1 MKKMIKYFCLLLV
14 ILCGCNNGQ
23 KKNDVLHVAVLRG
36 PSVIAFAKMIE
47 YSPVING
54 QQVYV
59 DIVDSPELMQALLI
73 KGKADLAA
81 LPMINAANLYNK
93 GLKYILLGCPV
104 WGNLYLVEKKGIQNR
119 SSETETLHVFGA
131 GTTPDILT
139 RFYLYQ
145 KGLSYSLNYSFTTP
159 GEIGQGLLAGQIQT
173 AVLAEPF
180 LSMIL
185 RKDSTLYIKS
195 SLNNPDS
202 TSPGFAQTAIV
213 YAPSLKGKRAILDSL
228 LNESCQ
234 FAVSQPQR
242 VIEILENRN
251 IFAPGALTPESIERC
266 RIQYLPAKDAKE
278 SILDFLRLIKEYE
291 PKAIGGKLPDSGFMP
306 EM

>member
-1 MKKMIKYFCLLLV
+1 MIKYFCLLLL
-14 ILCGCNNGQ
+14 ILCSCNNG
-23 KKNDVLHVAVLRG
+23 KKENDVLHVAVLRG
-36 PSVIAFAKMIE
+36 PSVIAFAKMMEDSPEIE
-47 YSPVING
+47 GKRFS
-54 QQVYV
+54 V

-93 GLKYILLGCPV
+93 GLKYSLLGCPV
-104 WGNLYLVEKKGIQNR
+104 WGNLYLVEKQGMRNQ
-119 SSETETLHVFGA
+119 SPETETLYVFGA

-139 RFYLYQ
+139 RYYLHQ

-159 GEIGQGLLAGQIQT
+159 GEISQGLLAGQIQT

-180 LSMIL
+180 LSVIL
-185 RKDSTLYIKS
+185 RKDSTLSIKT

-213 YAPSLKGKRAILDSL
+213 YAPSLNDKRTLLDSL

-234 FAVSQPQR
+234 FAVSQPQKA
-242 VIEILENRN
+242 IDILESRN
-251 IFAPGALTPESIERC
+251 IFALGTLTPESIERC
-266 RIQYLPAKDAKE
+266 RINYLSTGEAKE
-278 SILDFLRLIKEYE
+278 SILDFLRLIEQYE
-291 PKAIGGKLPDSGFMP
+291 PKAIGGKLPDNGFISG
-306 EM
+306 ER